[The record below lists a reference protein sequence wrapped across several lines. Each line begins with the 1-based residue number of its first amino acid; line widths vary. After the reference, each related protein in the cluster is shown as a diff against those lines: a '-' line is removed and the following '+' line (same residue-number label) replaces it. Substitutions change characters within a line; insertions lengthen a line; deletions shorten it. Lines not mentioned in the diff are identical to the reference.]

1 MGSLCYQALL
11 GCWHIFTHIVIGL
24 RPANYA
30 SVKGGLG
37 AQPPGYTAKIDLWH
51 RGPSRA
57 PVSQD
62 ISMAP

>member
-1 MGSLCYQALL
+1 VISMWISGNLTLNRA
-11 GCWHIFTHIVIGL
+11 IGL
-24 RPANYA
+24 RPASSL